1 MSNKIMI
8 GGNIFYYATSYNET
22 KKLLDF
28 CYDQNIR
35 AIDTADVYS
44 EGKSEE
50 YTGRIIKQNRAKWF
64 IATKCGVRSSQSS
77 DYVNTKKNLYK
88 RIEKSLL
95 RLKTDFVDL
104 YQLHH
109 HDEKTDIQE
118 TFGAL
123 EDLKKEGKIINYGI
137 SNFNFFKCKKIIKH
151 YKIFSHQ
158 INYNILNYESYEE
171 AQKSFNNANY
181 IAYNVLGRGLLRTEL
196 FLDKRFKTF
205 RSLKSFSIRND
216 MKNDSLYK
224 YLNVINIF
232 ARIYDLKIQQIA
244 FRYVLDNK
252 KIKFLI
258 LGIRKIS
265 QIKEFLGLKNK
276 INWGPIVNEIKKIK
290 YNNKFEFSTK
300 NFL

>member
-171 AQKSFNNANY
+171 AQKTFNNANY

-252 KIKFLI
+252 NIKFLI

>member
-1 MSNKIMI
+1 ML
-8 GGNIFYYATSYNET
+8 GGNIFYYATSYKET

-77 DYVNTKKNLYK
+77 DYVNSKKNLYK

-171 AQKSFNNANY
+171 AQKTFNNANY

-252 KIKFLI
+252 NIKFLI

-276 INWGPIVNEIKKIK
+276 INWGPIVAEIKRIK

>member
-1 MSNKIMI
+1 MSNKIML

-50 YTGRIIKQNRAKWF
+50 YTGRIIKHNRAKWF

-77 DYVNTKKNLYK
+77 DYINSKKNLYK

-137 SNFNFFKCKKIIKH
+137 SNFSFLKCKKIIKH

-171 AQKSFNNANY
+171 AQKTFNKANY
-181 IAYNVLGRGLLRTEL
+181 IAYNVLGRGLLRSEL
-196 FLDKRFKTF
+196 ILDKRFKTF

>member
-171 AQKSFNNANY
+171 AQKTFNNANY

-290 YNNKFEFSTK
+290 YNNKFEFSNK

>member
-1 MSNKIMI
+1 ML
-8 GGNIFYYATSYNET
+8 GGNIFYYATSYKET

-64 IATKCGVRSSQSS
+64 VATKCGVRSSQSS
-77 DYVNTKKNLYK
+77 DYVNSKKNLYK

-137 SNFNFFKCKKIIKH
+137 SNFSFFKYQKIIKH

-158 INYNILNYESYEE
+158 INYNILNHESYEE
-171 AQKSFNNANY
+171 VLKTFNKPNY

-196 FLDKRFKTF
+196 ILDNRFKTF
-205 RSLKSFSIRND
+205 RSLKSSSIRYD
-216 MKNDSLYK
+216 MKNESLYK
-224 YLNVINIF
+224 YLNVLNIF

-258 LGIRKIS
+258 LGIRQIS

-276 INWGPIVNEIKKIK
+276 INWGPIVNEIKRIK

>member
-171 AQKSFNNANY
+171 AQKTFNNANY